1 VGTVLVSLWGKG
13 GVGKTTLAAAAG
25 LALKNRGLRVLL
37 VSTDPTPGLS
47 KLLCPP
53 NSSFAP
59 GEPMPCAGL
68 DVVEASEEDVKELWK
83 RRFGDEVHLVVSSL
97 LPVGREIID
106 YVAGAPGIADQFT
119 MYYVY
124 TLAREGDYDVVVWD
138 TPAAGGSLRML
149 RIEYELYS
157 HMGDAARL
165 YLRVKGTLEKL
176 RRREKGKTPLELI
189 EEWRDLA
196 RGILDFLASSLH
208 RLHIVATPDQLG
220 VHVTQMLLREFWLH
234 GIEVRRLIVN
244 QLLDPGMCPGCRL
257 LESWARSQREALRVI
272 WELGV
277 RSCTVP
283 LLGEEPRSVGQ
294 LARLAELLEEQDCL
308 DVGV

>member
-1 VGTVLVSLWGKG
+1 LASVLASFWGKG

-25 LALKNRGLRVLL
+25 LALRDRGLHVAL

-47 KLLCPP
+47 RLLC
-53 NSSFAP
+53 SGGSAAP
-59 GEPMPCAGL
+59 GAPARCAGV
-68 DVVEASEEDVKELWK
+68 DVVEASEEDVKGLWK
-83 RRFGDEVHLVVSSL
+83 RRFGDEVYLVVSSL

-124 TLAREGDYDVVVWD
+124 TLAREGSYDVVVWD

-157 HMGDAARL
+157 HMGEAARL
-165 YLRVKGTLEKL
+165 YLRVKGALERL
-176 RRREKGKTPLELI
+176 RRRDEGKTPLELV
-189 EEWRDLA
+189 EEWRELA
-196 RGILDFLASSLH
+196 KGILDFLASPLH
-208 RLHIVATPDQLG
+208 RLHLVATPDQLG
-220 VHVTQMLLREFWLH
+220 VHVTRTLLREFRLH
-234 GIEVRRLIVN
+234 GIEARRLIIN
-244 QLLDPGMCPGCRL
+244 QLLDPEMCPGCRL
-257 LESWARSQREALRVI
+257 LESWAQSQREALRVLQ
-272 WELGV
+272 ELGV
-277 RSCTVP
+277 RTCTVP
-283 LLGEEPRSVGQ
+283 LLGKEPRGVGQ

>member
-25 LALKNRGLRVLL
+25 LALKNHGLRVLL

-47 KLLCPP
+47 KLLCPS

-83 RRFGDEVHLVVSSL
+83 KRFGDEVYLVVSSL

-106 YVAGAPGIADQFT
+106 YVAGAPGITDQFT

-176 RRREKGKTPLELI
+176 RRREGKTPLELI

-196 RGILDFLASSLH
+196 RSILDFLASPLH

-220 VHVTQMLLREFWLH
+220 VHVTQILLREFRLH
-234 GIEVRRLIVN
+234 GIEARRLIIN
-244 QLLDPGMCPGCRL
+244 QLLDPGMCPGCQL
-257 LESWARSQREALRVI
+257 LESWAQSQRKALHVI
-272 WELGV
+272 QELGA
-277 RSCTVP
+277 RTCTVP
-283 LLGEEPRSVGQ
+283 LLGEEPRSVEQ
-294 LARLAELLEEQDCL
+294 LARLAELLEEHDCL
-308 DVGV
+308 DVDV